1 MQILKNTNHLL
12 MNKKVK
18 NILIIIGIAILCVCG
33 YFIFHKPLLYK
44 KLQGEYSVVWEYTEI
59 YRNMK
64 SRAVG
69 SILEINKYKIILPH
83 ILSAYDKIEATDEER
98 EVWENNQK
106 GTWEI
111 ISENPD
117 SILIETPAS
126 ILNGKYA
133 VFFEKEHPFGEP
145 VSYLLILQNDST
157 RLCFSKIVLPY
168 PNMEWE

>member
-1 MQILKNTNHLL
+1 MMQILKNINHLF

-44 KLQGEYSVVWEYTEI
+44 KLQGSYNPVPEYMYIVRNVDFKPLSLNITFNKSKVDLPVIQLGQEGLTYTEL
-59 YRNMK
+59 K
-64 SRAVG
+64 Q
-69 SILEINKYKIILPH
+69 LEDD
-83 ILSAYDKIEATDEER
+83 S
-98 EVWENNQK
+98 K

-117 SILIETPAS
+117 SILIETPKS
-126 ILNGKYA
+126 LLNGKYA
-133 VFFEKEHPFGEP
+133 VFFKKEHPFGEP